1 MERDAHWRTPQL
13 SVIYINN
20 MSDKNNIH
28 EDFRHYRNS
37 GIALSVTL
45 ISLSSALII
54 WGSQILE
61 REDPSSYLL
70 GVSLIISSA
79 VTIFLCLSIQIF
91 HYIGYKIQAR
101 DGIGQTDRNPN
112 SWFTAEDWSFGIAIV
127 SFIVSVII
135 SAVIFKPFI

>member
-1 MERDAHWRTPQL
+1 MNKNR
-13 SVIYINN
+13 

-54 WGSQILE
+54 WGNKIIGIEKYL
-61 REDPSSYLL
+61 SSLL

-79 VTIFLCLSIQIF
+79 ITIFLCLSIQIF

-101 DGIGQTDRNPN
+101 AGISQTTKNPN
-112 SWFTAEDWSFGIAIV
+112 CWFTAEDWVFGIAIV
-127 SFIVSVII
+127 SFIISVII
-135 SAVIFKPFI
+135 SAVIFKLFI